1 VVSWGHGKRNTG
13 QSTQQDG
20 HVCIP
25 RKKVNADENAH
36 FFWVQDLSLGSMHN
50 RGPVF
55 VTSKN
60 DFLLWGKREVNNI
73 CSNASE
79 HCVYGRPIVCAWWEY
94 GWVSTKKTKPEGNWK
109 LRKRNGRCTNHL
121 FGACLLLLFLF
132 LFLFLCQPTGT
143 MYPREHIVDA
153 AQVLAVLWVSNYM
166 YCTQQQHPRQQHQPH
181 VANQIP
187 A

>member
-1 VVSWGHGKRNTG
+1 MGRG
-13 QSTQQDG
+13 TQER
-20 HVCIP
+20 VCIP

-36 FFWVQDLSLGSMHN
+36 FFLSSRSQSREHAQSWTSFCYIKRRLSPLRKERGEQHLFQRIGTLRVWTTYCVCLARVWV
-50 RGPVF
+50 
-55 VTSKN
+55 
-60 DFLLWGKREVNNI
+60 
-73 CSNASE
+73 SE
-79 HCVYGRPIVCAWWEY
+79 HEEN
-94 GWVSTKKTKPEGNWK
+94 KPEGNWE

-132 LFLFLCQPTGT
+132 LFLCQPTGT

-153 AQVLAVLWVSNYM
+153 VQVLAVLWVSNYV